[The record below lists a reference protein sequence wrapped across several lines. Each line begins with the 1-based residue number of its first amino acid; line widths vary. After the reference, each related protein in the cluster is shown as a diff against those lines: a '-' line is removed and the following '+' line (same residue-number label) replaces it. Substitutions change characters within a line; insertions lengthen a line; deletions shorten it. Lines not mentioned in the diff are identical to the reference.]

1 MTKILLTYRQHG
13 DDVAASWA
21 ITSNLCLILTRFAVS
36 VSPLHG
42 MGQSDQQLCC
52 AVQFRSIHK
61 FQEEQNM
68 NQDEQKPCCVNCHIS
83 GVPLYLGLDGKQHC
97 ADHIGLLLPDFPKQE
112 TKPVRKDVIL

>member
-1 MTKILLTYRQHG
+1 MGWVRVTSSFAVRCNSAASTKI
-13 DDVAASWA
+13 
-21 ITSNLCLILTRFAVS
+21 
-36 VSPLHG
+36 
-42 MGQSDQQLCC
+42 
-52 AVQFRSIHK
+52 
-61 FQEEQNM
+61 QEEQNM